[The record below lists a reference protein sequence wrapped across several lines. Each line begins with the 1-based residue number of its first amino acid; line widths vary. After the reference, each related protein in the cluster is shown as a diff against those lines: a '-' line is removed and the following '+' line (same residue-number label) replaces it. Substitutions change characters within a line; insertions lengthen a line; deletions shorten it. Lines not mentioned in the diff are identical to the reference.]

1 MFFSVVAQSFQI
13 MLILVFLC
21 QHIAMASEPIVLHLP
36 DDSHAMLVS
45 VNQPHNHDSHHH
57 DDHEEAHSIDWSSDQ
72 HTSSSPDVGIEIH
85 DDSAH
90 EHAKHMAM
98 LIAQINFLYLQQ
110 YPLAMNVIYIRANS
124 QVSLTRPQS
133 HHQTPKPA

>member
-1 MFFSVVAQSFQI
+1 MFFSVVTQLFRI
-13 MLILVFLC
+13 LLILVFLC

-57 DDHEEAHSIDWSSDQ
+57 DDHEEAHSIDWSSDE

-90 EHAKHMAM
+90 EHAKHMHGHADCPNQ
-98 LIAQINFLYLQQ
+98 LFIFATVPAGNECYLHQ
-110 YPLAMNVIYIRANS
+110 S
-124 QVSLTRPQS
+124 QLTGIT
-133 HHQTPKPA
+133 HTPPVPPPNA